1 MLIVITYDVNTMDGA
16 GEKRLRRVAKLYE
29 RYGVRVQNSVFEVL
43 VDAAQLTTLK
53 HELRKEIKEDVDS
66 IRFYRL
72 GNSYQNKIDSIGK
85 KLKVEAGEPLL
96 F

>member
-1 MLIVITYDVNTMDGA
+1 MRNGLQMNDKEY
-16 GEKRLRRVAKLYE
+16 LP
-29 RYGVRVQNSVFEVL
+29 
-43 VDAAQLTTLK
+43 LK
-53 HELRKEIKEDVDS
+53 HELSKEINEDVDS

-72 GNSYQNKIDSIGK
+72 GNSYQNKIDSMGK

>member
-1 MLIVITYDVNTMDGA
+1 MIISYDVSTSDIEGK
-16 GEKRLRRVAKLYE
+16 KRLRKVAKE
-29 RYGVRVQNSVFEVL
+29 CQNHAQRVQNSVFEVL
-43 VDAAQLTTLK
+43 VDATQLTALK
-53 HELRKEIKEDVDS
+53 HELSKEINEDVDS

-72 GNSYQNKIDSIGK
+72 GNSYHNKIDSMGK